1 MTWPAILL
9 AVQNHDLHQQIKR
22 PLLVHGAKVLEA
34 SSHPAILECFEAHSP
49 RLLILESPRHD
60 GTGALEIVAQI
71 RNRDRRFPIILVT
84 CQGSEALAVAALRS
98 GLKDYF
104 QQPFSFQEFFAAVN
118 RCIID
123 RASQP
128 FSTTRRSIV
137 PCLADRPDLI
147 GESFHTQ
154 RIKSYLLKVAAVD
167 SHALVTGETGT
178 GKELSARFIHQQS
191 ARRDKPLVAINC
203 AALPDG
209 LVESELFGYE
219 KGAFTG
225 AHATNAGKLKL
236 ADGGTVIFD
245 EIGDMSLYAQAKILR
260 VIESKEVYPLGG
272 KRGMPLDI
280 RIIAATNQ
288 DLDRLVADKRFRKDL
303 YYRLNIA
310 RVHLPPLRERQ
321 EDIPRLLAYYL
332 EEFNARQGRALQGFT
347 DEALELLLR
356 YDWPGNI
363 RELKNVIEAIFID
376 PPLERI
382 AIKDLPEPIRPQ
394 GQTRVVLTER
404 ELLLSALCTVN
415 WNKSKAAEQL
425 HWSRMTLYRK
435 MTKYHILE
443 SKLAR
448 PCGEAQAESVTSPGS
463 L

>member
-34 SSHPAILECFEAHSP
+34 SSHHAILECFEAHSP

-123 RASQP
+123 RASQT
-128 FSTTRRSIV
+128 FSTTHRSIV
-137 PCLADRPDLI
+137 PCPADRPDLI
-147 GESFHTQ
+147 GESLSS
-154 RIKSYLLKVAAVD
+154 RGLKSYLLKVAAVD
-167 SHALVTGETGT
+167 SHVLVTGETGT
-178 GKELSARFIHQQS
+178 GKELTARFIHQQS

-225 AHATNAGKLKL
+225 AHSTYAGKLKL

-245 EIGDMSLYAQAKILR
+245 EIGDMTLTLHKFSLFSDFRRLSVLASNATARRGRLGLR
-260 VIESKEVYPLGG
+260 
-272 KRGMPLDI
+272 RD
-280 RIIAATNQ
+280 
-288 DLDRLVADKRFRKDL
+288 
-303 YYRLNIA
+303 
-310 RVHLPPLRERQ
+310 
-321 EDIPRLLAYYL
+321 
-332 EEFNARQGRALQGFT
+332 
-347 DEALELLLR
+347 
-356 YDWPGNI
+356 
-363 RELKNVIEAIFID
+363 
-376 PPLERI
+376 
-382 AIKDLPEPIRPQ
+382 
-394 GQTRVVLTER
+394 
-404 ELLLSALCTVN
+404 
-415 WNKSKAAEQL
+415 
-425 HWSRMTLYRK
+425 
-435 MTKYHILE
+435 
-443 SKLAR
+443 
-448 PCGEAQAESVTSPGS
+448 
-463 L
+463 